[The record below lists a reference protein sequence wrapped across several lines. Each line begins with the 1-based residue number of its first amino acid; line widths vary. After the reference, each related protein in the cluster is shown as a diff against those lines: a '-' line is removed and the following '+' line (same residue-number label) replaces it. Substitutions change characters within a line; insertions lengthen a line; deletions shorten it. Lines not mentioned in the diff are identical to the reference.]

1 VAFFPRRVKMLILIR
16 KIGEFIT
23 IGDKIKIYV
32 VDIQGKQIRLGI
44 EPPPMRWCIGRRFT
58 TGSWRKTDWLS
69 RWLWPTSIRGSR
81 KKGRPF

>member
-44 EPPPMRWCIGRRFT
+44 EAPSDAMVYRQEVYHRILEENRLAVQMAVADFDQGVKEKR
-58 TGSWRKTDWLS
+58 
-69 RWLWPTSIRGSR
+69 
-81 KKGRPF
+81 